1 MGINTKGYVRKNI
14 QTKEADPKEK
24 LERDLKSCMRCKFF
38 YGNNNR
44 CINNKKCSGRITDK
58 QKAAQE
64 EKKNSEC
71 YGCPY
76 GKGKDYCFPCMK
88 KLLGK

>member
-1 MGINTKGYVRKNI
+1 MGINTKGSVFKNV
-14 QTKEADPKEK
+14 QTKKADSKEK

-38 YGNNNR
+38 YGNSNR
-44 CINNKKCSGRITDK
+44 CINNKECSGRMTDK

-64 EKKNSEC
+64 EKKNSDC
-71 YGCPY
+71 YDCPY

-88 KLLGK
+88 KIMGK

>member
-1 MGINTKGYVRKNI
+1 MGINTKGSVRKNI
-14 QTKEADPKEK
+14 QTKEADPKER
-24 LERDLKSCMRCKFF
+24 LERDLKSCMRCRVF

-64 EKKNSEC
+64 V
-71 YGCPY
+71 
-76 GKGKDYCFPCMK
+76 
-88 KLLGK
+88 

>member
-1 MGINTKGYVRKNI
+1 MGINTKGFAKKNI

-38 YGNNNR
+38 YGNSNR

-88 KLLGK
+88 KLLEK